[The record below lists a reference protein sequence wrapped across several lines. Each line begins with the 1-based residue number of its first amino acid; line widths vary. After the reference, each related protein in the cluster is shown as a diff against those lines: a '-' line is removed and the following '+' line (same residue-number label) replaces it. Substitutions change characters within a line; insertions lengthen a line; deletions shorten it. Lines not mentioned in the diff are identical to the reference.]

1 MTTGDPM
8 PTFESS
14 TSSSSDA
21 IVARHA
27 ARLDACWPRVHVDSA
42 QVLPTP
48 SGRRVT
54 AVVALGGLVPADV
67 RVELVSSKAIPGS
80 SPLVH
85 ERMTCDH
92 ALGNGAFVFELTLP
106 RHEGAAPSEWLIHVH
121 PVEALVRLRIEHSF
135 RSAG

>member
-1 MTTGDPM
+1 M
-8 PTFESS
+8 PTFES
-14 TSSSSDA
+14 TTRSSSDS

-42 QVLPTP
+42 QVLPSP
-48 SGRRVT
+48 SGKRAT

-67 RVELVSSKAIPGS
+67 RVELVSSEATPGS
-80 SPLVH
+80 SPLVR

-92 ALGNGAFVFELTLP
+92 ALGNGAFVFELTLH
-106 RHEGAAPSEWLIHVH
+106 RYEAAAPSEWLIHVH
-121 PVEALVRLRIEHSF
+121 PVEALVQLRFEHSF